1 MASTTKTTANSDLD
15 DAQDA
20 TSGALHAVIDQGRA
34 VAEQLPS
41 VDDAKAAFNAAQEQL
56 DGLSDRGVIAA
67 VGFSAGVTAGLFLA
81 GAPRLILALSVIPFA
96 VTLRSAFSRGVR
108 LSRLVN

>member
-1 MASTTKTTANSDLD
+1 MASTAETTANHHVD
-15 DAQDA
+15 DAA
-20 TSGALHAVIDQGRA
+20 SAASGALHSVIDQGRT

-41 VDDAKAAFNAAQEQL
+41 VDDAKAAFNAAQDQL

-67 VGFSAGVTAGLFLA
+67 VGFSAGVTTGLFLA

-96 VTLRSAFSRGVR
+96 LTLRSAMGRGIR
-108 LSRLVN
+108 LSRPAK